1 MMSYFRQLCQI
12 EHLHEAWKK
21 LSKKKH
27 SHGFDQQTIEL
38 FGNQLDHNIRQ
49 LSQELRSGGFGFRP
63 LLGCLLDKPDGSKR
77 PLKIPAVRDR
87 LVMKAIHLL
96 IAHKFRKYDLPCS
109 FGYIRRLSTAD
120 AVKRVKELAHDGKVW
135 VLEGDIARFFDTV
148 DRSLLMSRFL
158 REIRVPS
165 LEDLISRALDL
176 EVGNLEAFSPFE
188 KDMFPRADSG
198 IPQGGVL
205 SPLLANFYLY
215 PFDRAMTDAG
225 FSLVRHADDFVI
237 MCESERRAR
246 DAYSLA
252 ERVLQADLRLIL
264 HPLAEGSKTR
274 ITLYSKGF
282 TFLGLHFQGGQV
294 RPSSKAIGR
303 FRESTSAAAD
313 PRQGFSLLATLSK
326 LKHMIDG
333 WAHAYS
339 SYDCL
344 DEFKTLDQH
353 IKQALS
359 QYFRY
364 HGLMRE
370 GHLLS
375 GKQMQ
380 LLGIPSL
387 ENIRQRLSNHQDN
400 DAGHKTYARVA

>member
-1 MMSYFRQLCQI
+1 MSYLRQLCQV
-12 EHLHEAWKK
+12 EHFHEARKK

-27 SHGFDQQTIEL
+27 SRGFDQQTIER

-49 LSQELRSGGFGFRP
+49 LTQELRSGSFEFRP
-63 LLGCLLDKPDGSKR
+63 LLGCLMDKPDGSKR

-87 LVMKAIHLL
+87 LVMKAIQLL
-96 IAHKFRKYDLPCS
+96 VAHKFRKYDLPCS

-120 AVKRVKELAHDGKVW
+120 AVKRVQELAREGKIW
-135 VLEGDIARFFDTV
+135 VLEGDIAKFFDTV
-148 DRSLLMSRFL
+148 DRFLLMSRFL
-158 REIRVPS
+158 REIRIPS
-165 LEDLISRALDL
+165 LENLVSRALQL
-176 EVGNLEAFSPFE
+176 EIGNLDAFSPVE
-188 KDMFPRADSG
+188 KDMFPRSDSG

-225 FSLVRHADDFVI
+225 FNLVRYADDFVV
-237 MCESERRAR
+237 MCESEQRAR

-252 ERVLQADLRLIL
+252 ERVLQADLHLIL
-264 HPLAEGSKTR
+264 HPLIEGSKTR
-274 ITLYSKGF
+274 ITLFSKGF
-282 TFLGLHFQGGQV
+282 TFLGLHFQGGLV
-294 RPSSKAIGR
+294 KPSSKAINR
-303 FRESTSAAAD
+303 FRESISTAAD
-313 PRQGFSLLATLSK
+313 PRQGFNLLATLSK

-339 SYDCL
+339 SYDCS

-353 IKQALS
+353 IRRVLS
-359 QYFRY
+359 QYLQF

-370 GHLLS
+370 GHLPS

-387 ENIRQRLSNHQDN
+387 ESIRQRLSTQQGNGAKHE
-400 DAGHKTYARVA
+400 TYARVA

>member
-1 MMSYFRQLCQI
+1 MSYFRQLCQI

-21 LSKKKH
+21 LSKKRH
-27 SHGFDQQTIEL
+27 SRGFDQQTIER

-49 LSQELRSGGFGFRP
+49 LSRELRSGSFEFRP
-63 LLGCLLDKPDGSKR
+63 LLGCLRDKPDGSKR

-96 IAHKFRKYDLPCS
+96 VAHKFRKYDLPCS
-109 FGYIRRLSTAD
+109 FGYIRHLSTTD
-120 AVKRVKELAHDGKVW
+120 AVRRVQELARDGKVW
-135 VLEGDIARFFDTV
+135 VLEGDIAKFFDTV
-148 DRSLLMSRFL
+148 DRFLLMSRFL
-158 REIRVPS
+158 HEIRVPS
-165 LEDLISRALDL
+165 LENLITRALQL
-176 EVGNLEAFSPFE
+176 EIGNLDAFSPFE

-225 FSLVRHADDFVI
+225 FSLVRYADDFVV
-237 MCESERRAR
+237 MCESEQRAR

-252 ERVLQADLRLIL
+252 ERVLQADLRLVL
-264 HPLAEGSKTR
+264 HPLTEGSKTR

-282 TFLGLHFQGGQV
+282 TFLGLHFQGGLV
-294 RPSSKAIGR
+294 RPSSKAINR
-303 FRESTSAAAD
+303 FRESISTAAD
-313 PRQGFSLLATLSK
+313 ARQGLSLLATLSK

-339 SYDCL
+339 SYDCSG
-344 DEFKTLDQH
+344 EFKTLDQH
-353 IKQALS
+353 IRQALS
-359 QYFRY
+359 QYCQY
-364 HGLMRE
+364 HGLMVA

-387 ENIRQRLSNHQDN
+387 ESIRQRLSNQQDD
-400 DAGHKTYARVA
+400 DAKHRKYADVA